1 MKSRSGKPSIIKPK
15 VPAAI
20 FSEGAAKNRLRA
32 SRTNLRAAASRPV
45 FYALVLGFL
54 TLGVLFVSL
63 PIALTA
69 TPPGGTLTDANDETN
84 PLMYTAGPFFISNAT
99 AQANGTPICNTATQC
114 DDFLLTV
121 SVSAGVAATKN
132 VKIQV
137 QWPNSAADFDLY
149 VLDSLNNVVTQS
161 ASSADPETAF
171 ITAVPTTPT
180 TYTVRVAPFAP
191 LGQSFTGRIS
201 LVPKPVSPP
210 PGAGLAPRYK
220 DYASPPGGGDSAGEP
235 SIGVDWNP
243 NVASL
248 KHGTV
253 NTGGVAFFT
262 ANAAELR
269 TSFDDCSSP
278 AKHTWEDVT
287 SPQTSAGGID
297 PIGLVDHYGTSPTP
311 GRVFQSQLA
320 AAAGSILAFSD
331 DDGQTW
337 TPSQGAGQPAGV
349 DHQTIGSGPYSTMGP
364 GGVVPPHPTYP
375 NAVYYASQ
383 DAATALCARSDNGG
397 LTFGPGV
404 PVYNLTQCGGIHGH
418 IRVAPD
424 GTVYIPNR
432 GCSVGTGAQGV
443 AVSTDNGLTW
453 TVRTVPGS
461 TTSNGDPSVGIASD
475 GTVYFGFQNGD
486 GHPHLAVS
494 QDRGLTWADQ
504 DVGGQANIQNCV
516 FPEVVAGDPQRAA
529 FGFLGTTTPGNY
541 QDTTNFHGVWYF
553 FIVTTY
559 DGGNTFITVNGTP
572 NDPVQVGSIC
582 TGGTTCGSDRNLLDF
597 NDITI
602 DKEGRVLAAF
612 ADGCVAP
619 GCTENSPSAAS
630 RSAKAT
636 IIRQSGGRRLLAA
649 FDPVEPA
656 APPAPRLISAAKD
669 SAGVVTVKWDEPD
682 NAGSPL
688 ANYKVYRGTTSGGE
702 ALLAMISANSPKYID
717 SSGNPATQYFYRV
730 TAVNAQGEGP
740 FCGEVATTAAPPS
753 ETPCQLPGR
762 TIADDPAGDQTG
774 APANSELDITKIS
787 MAEPFLNSCSNQL
800 VFTMKV
806 SDLTVV
812 PPQARWTI
820 FFTRTDN
827 AMNSTEYFV
836 SMSSDSTG
844 NPTGVTFDYGHT
856 SIGTG
861 GVRTLTTD
869 GPADTGST
877 FSTDGTIV
885 ILISNSKLTFNL
897 NPPPATLPPPGPGEQ
912 FTNINAITQQTIG
925 VLLATIDSTGS
936 NSYTLVGNLFCEP
949 NNPPIA
955 SLSATPTTG
964 NPPLVVS
971 FDASGSSDPDMC
983 DTVAAYSFNFDDGTG
998 MVVSPS
1004 PTIMHT
1010 YNSPGQFRAT
1020 VRVIDSRGLISSNT
1034 ASVNIEVE
1042 NCLST
1047 SSVSSTGGC
1056 FTGDA
1061 FNGTVDVTAENGCGW
1076 TATSHDAWITITA
1089 GGSGSGNG
1097 TVSYSLAANP
1107 TRIPRQGT
1115 MTVAGHTF
1123 TALQGITFL
1132 DVPTSN
1138 VFYTDIGKISAKG
1151 ITVGC
1156 DSQNYCPGQSVTRA
1170 EMAAF
1175 IVRALGI
1182 FDPPPPASQR
1192 FTDVP
1197 PSYWAYAFIEELA
1210 RRGITVGCGGG
1221 NFCPNDPVT
1230 REQMA
1235 ALIMRA
1241 LGEFNPPPP
1250 ASQRFNDVPPSN
1262 QFYAFIDR
1270 LAVLGITLGCQP
1282 SPPLYCPSDPVPR
1295 EQMAAFLNRAFG
1307 CP

>member
-1 MKSRSGKPSIIKPK
+1 MRSGLRPLSIGLGRLN
-15 VPAAI
+15 AF
-20 FSEGAAKNRLRA
+20 FSTGTVRKRV
-32 SRTNLRAAASRPV
+32 AASRATLPAFASRPLFYLVV
-45 FYALVLGFL
+45 FGSLAL
-54 TLGVLFVSL
+54 TVLFVS
-63 PIALTA
+63 IGQTA
-69 TPPGGTLTDANDETN
+69 TPPGGTLTAANDETN
-84 PLMYTAGPFFISNAT
+84 PLTYTSGPFFTSNAS
-99 AQANGTPICNTATQC
+99 AQATGVPVCNAALQC
-114 DDFLLTV
+114 DDYLLTV
-121 SVSAGVAATKN
+121 NVSAGVAATKN
-132 VKIQV
+132 VKIQIL
-137 QWPNSAADFDLY
+137 WDNSSADFDLY
-149 VLDSLNNVVTQS
+149 VLDSMSNVVSKS

-171 ITAVPTTPT
+171 ITIVPSTPT

-191 LGQSFTGRIS
+191 VGQSITGKIS

-210 PGAGLAPRYK
+210 PAAGLAPRYK

-269 TSFDDCSSP
+269 ANFDDCSSP

-287 SPQTSAGGID
+287 SPQTSAGGLD
-297 PIGLVDHYGTSPTP
+297 PIGFVDHYGVSPTP

-320 AAAGSILAFSD
+320 AAAGSIVAFSD

-337 TPSQGAGQPAGV
+337 TASQGAGQPAGV
-349 DHQTIGSGPYSTMGP
+349 DHQTIGGGPYSSMGP

-375 NAVYYASQ
+375 NAIYYASQ
-383 DAATALCARSDNGG
+383 DAATAFCARSDNGG

-404 PVYNLTQCGGIHGH
+404 AIYNLTQCGGIHGH
-418 IRVAPD
+418 IKVAPD

-461 TTSNGDPSVGIASD
+461 TSSDGDPSVGIATD
-475 GTVYFGFQNGD
+475 GTVYFGYQNGD
-486 GHPHLAVS
+486 GHPRLAVS
-494 QDRGLTWADQ
+494 HDRGMTWADQ
-504 DVGGQANIQNCV
+504 DVSAQANIQNCT
-516 FPEVVAGDPQRAA
+516 FPEVVAGDPLRAA
-529 FGFLGTTTPGNY
+529 FGFLGTTTAGNY
-541 QDTTNFHGVWYF
+541 QDTANFHGVWYF

-572 NDPVQVGSIC
+572 NDPVQVGSMC
-582 TGGTTCGSDRNLLDF
+582 TGGTTCGADRNLLDF
-597 NDITI
+597 NDLTI

-636 IIRQSGGRRLLAA
+636 IIRQSGGRRLLSA

-656 APPAPRLISAAKD
+656 APPAPRLISAVKD
-669 SAGVVTVKWDEPD
+669 AAGVVTVKWDEPD
-682 NAGSPL
+682 DAGSPL
-688 ANYKVYRGTTSGGE
+688 TNYKVYRGTTSGGE
-702 ALLAMISANSPKYID
+702 TLLATIPAASPKYLD
-717 SSGNPATQYFYRV
+717 SSGVPTTQYFYRV

-740 FCGEVATTAAPPS
+740 FCGEVATVAAPPS
-753 ETPCQLPGR
+753 ESPCLLPGK
-762 TIADDPAGDQTG
+762 TIVDDPPGDQSG
-774 APANSELDITKIS
+774 APGNTGLDIMKVS

-806 SDLTVV
+806 GDLSVL

-820 FFTRTDN
+820 FFSRTD
-827 AMNSTEYFV
+827 ASAHSTEYFV
-836 SMSSDSTG
+836 SMNSDSTG
-844 NPTGVTFDYGHT
+844 NPTGATFNYGHT
-856 SIGTG
+856 SIGAG

-885 ILISNSKLTFNL
+885 ILVSNSKLIFNL
-897 NPPPATLPPPGPGEQ
+897 NPPPPTLPPPGPGEQ

-925 VLLATIDSTGS
+925 VLLATLDSTGS
-936 NSYTLVGNLFCEP
+936 NSYTLVGNRFCEP
-949 NNPPIA
+949 NNPPVA

-964 NPPLVVS
+964 DAPLLVS
-971 FDASGSSDPDMC
+971 FDASGSIDTDQC
-983 DTVAAYSFNFDDGTG
+983 DTVAFYSFNFDDGSGT
-998 MVVSPS
+998 VLSPT

-1010 YNSPGQFRAT
+1010 YNSPGQYRAT
-1020 VRVIDSRGLISSNT
+1020 VRVTDSRGLISSNT

-1047 SSVSSTGGC
+1047 STISSTGSC

-1061 FNGTVDVTAENGCGW
+1061 FNGTVDVTAEGGCAW
-1076 TATSHDAWITITA
+1076 TATSHDSWIMITG

-1097 TVSYSLAANP
+1097 TVSYSLQANP
-1107 TRIPRQGT
+1107 TRTPRQGT
-1115 MTVAGHTF
+1115 MTIAGHTF
-1123 TALQGITFL
+1123 TALQGITFA
-1132 DVPTSN
+1132 DVPMSN

-1156 DSQNYCPGQSVTRA
+1156 DSQNYCPAQSVTRA
-1170 EMAAF
+1170 EMAIF

-1182 FDPPPPASQR
+1182 YNPPTPASQR
-1192 FTDVP
+1192 FPDVP
-1197 PSYWAYAFIEELA
+1197 PSHFAYAFIEEFA
-1210 RRGITVGCGGG
+1210 RRGLTVGCGGG
-1221 NFCPNDPVT
+1221 NYCPNDPVT

-1235 ALIMRA
+1235 AFIVRA

-1250 ASQRFNDVPPSN
+1250 ASQRFQDVPASN

-1270 LAVLGITLGCQP
+1270 LAALGITMGCTT
-1282 SPPLYCPSDPVPR
+1282 SPPLLYCPGAPVPR

>member
-1 MKSRSGKPSIIKPK
+1 MKSGLQTHALLKRGRLASIFNTSG
-15 VPAAI
+15 
-20 FSEGAAKNRLRA
+20 AKLRA
-32 SRTNLRAAASRPV
+32 VFSRPL
-45 FYALVLGFL
+45 FHLLVLGCL
-54 TLGVLFVSL
+54 AVTVLFVS
-63 PIALTA
+63 IGQTA
-69 TPPGGTLTDANDETN
+69 TPPGGTLTDANIETN
-84 PLMYTAGPFFISNAT
+84 PLIYTSGPFFIPNAT
-99 AQANGTPICNTATQC
+99 AQANGTPICNAATQC
-114 DDFLLTV
+114 DDYLLTV
-121 SVSAGVAATKN
+121 NVSAGIAATKN
-132 VKIQV
+132 VKVQIQWDV
-137 QWPNSAADFDLY
+137 AAADFDLY
-149 VLDSLNNVVTQS
+149 VLDSMGNVVTQA
-161 ASSADPETAF
+161 ASSADPETAL
-171 ITAVPTTPT
+171 IATVPTTAT
-180 TYTVRVAPFAP
+180 TYRVRVAPFAP
-191 LGQSFTGRIS
+191 AGQSITGRIS

-269 TSFDDCSSP
+269 ANFDDCSSP
-278 AKHTWEDVT
+278 AKHNWEDVT
-287 SPQTSAGGID
+287 SPQTSAGGLD
-297 PIGLVDHYGTSPTP
+297 PIGFVDHYGVSPTP

-349 DHQTIGSGPYSTMGP
+349 DHQTVGGGPYSTMGP

-375 NAVYYASQ
+375 NAIYYASQ
-383 DAATALCARSDNGG
+383 DAATAFCARSDNGG
-397 LTFGPGV
+397 LSFGPGV
-404 PVYNLTQCGGIHGH
+404 PVYNLTQCGGLHGH
-418 IRVAPD
+418 IKVAPD

-453 TVRTVPGS
+453 TIRTVPGS
-461 TTSNGDPSVGIASD
+461 TSSDGDPSVGIATD

-494 QDRGLTWADQ
+494 HDRGMTWTDQ
-504 DVGGQANIQNCV
+504 DVSAQANIKNCT

-541 QDTTNFHGVWYF
+541 QDTANFHGVWYF

-572 NDPVQVGSIC
+572 NDPVQVGSMC
-582 TGGTTCGSDRNLLDF
+582 TGGTTCGADRNLLDF
-597 NDITI
+597 NDLTI

-656 APPAPRLISAAKD
+656 APPAPRLISALKD
-669 SAGVVTVKWDEPD
+669 TDGVVTVKWDEPD
-682 NAGSPL
+682 DAGSPL
-688 ANYKVYRGTTSGGE
+688 TNYKIYRGTTSGGE
-702 ALLAMISANSPKYID
+702 TFLATIPAPNTKYID
-717 SSGNPATQYFYRV
+717 SSGVPTTQYFYRV
-730 TAVNAQGEGP
+730 TAVNAQGEGT
-740 FCGEVATTAAPPS
+740 FCGEVATSGAPPP
-753 ETPCQLPGR
+753 ETPCTG
-762 TIADDPAGDQTG
+762 IKIVDDPPGDQTG
-774 APANSELDITKIS
+774 APGNSELDIIKVK
-787 MAEPFLNSCSNQL
+787 MGEPFLNSCSNQL
-800 VFTMKV
+800 VFTMLV

-820 FFTRTDN
+820 FFSRTVSG
-827 AMNSTEYFV
+827 MSTEYFV
-836 SMSSDSTG
+836 SMNSDSTG
-844 NPTGVTFDYGHT
+844 NPTGVTFNYGHT
-856 SIGTG
+856 SIGAG

-877 FSTDGTIV
+877 YSADGTIV

-897 NPPPATLPPPGPGEQ
+897 HPPPATLPPPGPGEQ

-925 VLLATIDSTGS
+925 VLLATLDSTGS
-936 NSYTLVGNLFCEP
+936 NSYTLVGNRFCEP
-949 NNPPIA
+949 NTPPVA

-964 NPPLVVS
+964 DAPLVVS
-971 FDASGSSDPDMC
+971 FDASGSTDSDLC
-983 DTVAAYSFNFDDGTG
+983 DTVAAYTFNFDDGTG
-998 MVVSPS
+998 QVVTTS

-1010 YNSPGQFRAT
+1010 YNSPGQYRAT
-1020 VRVIDSRGLISSNT
+1020 VRAIDSRGLTSSNT

-1047 SSVSSTGGC
+1047 STVSSTGGC

-1061 FNGTVDVTAENGCGW
+1061 FNGTVNVTAETGCSW
-1076 TATSHDAWITITA
+1076 TATSHDSWITITA
-1089 GGSGSGNG
+1089 GGGGSGNG
-1097 TVSYSLAANP
+1097 TVSYSLEANP
-1107 TRIPRQGT
+1107 TRNRRQGT
-1115 MTVAGHTF
+1115 VTIAGHTF

-1132 DVPTSN
+1132 DVPMSN
-1138 VFYTDIGKISAKG
+1138 AFYTDIGKISAKG
-1151 ITVGC
+1151 VTLGC
-1156 DSQNYCPGQSVTRA
+1156 DPQNYCPAAAVTRA
-1170 EMAAF
+1170 QMAVF
-1175 IVRALGI
+1175 IVRALGVLN
-1182 FDPPPPASQR
+1182 PPPPASQR
-1192 FTDVP
+1192 FQDVP
-1197 PSYWAYAFIEELA
+1197 PSNFAYAFIEELA
-1210 RRGITVGCGGG
+1210 RRGITLGCTAN
-1221 NFCPNDPVT
+1221 NFCPDDPVT

-1235 ALIMRA
+1235 AFIVRA

-1262 QFYAFIDR
+1262 PFYNFIDR
-1270 LAVLGITLGCQP
+1270 LAALGITMGCQA
-1282 SPPLYCPSDPVPR
+1282 SPPLYCPSDPVAR
-1295 EQMAAFLNRAFG
+1295 DQMAAFLNRAFG

>member
-1 MKSRSGKPSIIKPK
+1 MRPGIRSFSIMRRETLDTISPEKTARHR
-15 VPAAI
+15 VG
-20 FSEGAAKNRLRA
+20 SSAAKLRA
-32 SRTNLRAAASRPV
+32 FASRPA
-45 FYALVLGFL
+45 FYLFVLGCL
-54 TLGVLFVSL
+54 AVGVLFVS
-63 PIALTA
+63 IGQTA

-84 PLMYTAGPFFISNAT
+84 PLTYTSGPFFVSNAT
-99 AQANGTPICNTATQC
+99 AQANGTPICNAATQC
-114 DDFLLTV
+114 DDYMLTV
-121 SVSAGVAATKN
+121 NVSAGVAATKN
-132 VKIQV
+132 VKIQI
-137 QWPNSAADFDLY
+137 QWATSTADFDLY
-149 VLDSLNNVVTQS
+149 VLDSMSNVVSQS

-171 ITAVPTTPT
+171 ITAVPITAT

-191 LGQSFTGRIS
+191 LGQSITGRIS
-201 LVPKPVSPP
+201 LVPKPVPP
-210 PGAGLAPRYK
+210 PPAAGLAPRYK
-220 DYASPPGGGDSAGEP
+220 NYVSPPGGGDSAGEP

-262 ANAAELR
+262 ANAAEFR
-269 TSFDDCSSP
+269 ANFDDCSSP
-278 AKHTWEDVT
+278 AKHTWENVT
-287 SPQTSAGGID
+287 SPQTSAGGLD
-297 PIGLVDHYGTSPTP
+297 PIGFVDHFGASPTP

-320 AAAGSILAFSD
+320 AAAGSILAYSD

-349 DHQTIGSGPYSTMGP
+349 DHQTIGGGPYSTMGP

-375 NAVYYASQ
+375 NAIYYASQ
-383 DAATALCARSDNGG
+383 DAATAFCARSDNGG

-404 PVYNLTQCGGIHGH
+404 PIYNLTQCGGIHGH
-418 IRVAPD
+418 IKVAPD

-461 TTSNGDPSVGIASD
+461 TSSDGDPSVGIATD

-494 QDRGLTWADQ
+494 HDRGLTWADQ
-504 DVGGQANIQNCV
+504 DVSGQANIQNCV

-572 NDPVQVGSIC
+572 NDPAQVGSIC
-582 TGGTTCGSDRNLLDF
+582 TAGTTCGNDRNLLDF

-619 GCTENSPSAAS
+619 GCTDSSPSAAS

-656 APPAPRLISAAKD
+656 PPPAPRLISALKD
-669 SAGVVTVKWDEPD
+669 SAGVVTVRWDEPD
-682 NAGSPL
+682 DAGSPL
-688 ANYKVYRGTTSGGE
+688 TNYKVYRGTVSGGE
-702 ALLAMISANSPKYID
+702 TLLATISAASPKYID
-717 SSGNPATQYFYRV
+717 SSGVPTTQYFYRV
-730 TAVNAQGEGP
+730 TAVNAQGEGA
-740 FCGEVATTAAPPS
+740 FCGELATTAAPPP
-753 ETPCQLPGR
+753 ETPCRLPGL
-762 TIADDPAGDQTG
+762 TMADDPAGDQTG

-787 MAEPFLNSCSNQL
+787 IAEPFLNSCSNQL
-800 VFTMKV
+800 VFTIKV

-812 PPQARWTI
+812 PPQARWTM
-820 FFTRTDN
+820 FFTRTN
-827 AMNSTEYFV
+827 NGMSTEYFV
-836 SMSSDSTG
+836 SMNSDNTG
-844 NPTGVTFDYGHT
+844 NPTGVTFNYGHT

-869 GPADTGST
+869 GVADTGST
-877 FSTDGTIV
+877 FGADGTIV

-912 FTNINAITQQTIG
+912 FTNVNAITQQTIG
-925 VLLATIDSTGS
+925 VLLATLDSTGS
-936 NSYTLVGNLFCEP
+936 NSYTLVGNRFCEP
-949 NNPPIA
+949 NNPPVA

-964 NPPLVVS
+964 DVPLIVS
-971 FDASGSSDPDMC
+971 FDASGSFDSDLC
-983 DTVAAYSFNFDDGTG
+983 DTVAAYTFNFDDGSGT
-998 MVVSPS
+998 VVTPT

-1010 YNSPGQFRAT
+1010 YNAAGQYRAT
-1020 VRVIDSRGLISSNT
+1020 VKAIDSRGLISSNT
-1034 ASVNIEVE
+1034 ASVNIEVD

-1047 SSVSSTGGC
+1047 STVSSTGGC

-1076 TATSHDAWITITA
+1076 IATSNDTWITITG

-1107 TRIPRQGT
+1107 TRTRRQGT
-1115 MTVAGHTF
+1115 MTIAGHTF
-1123 TALQGITFL
+1123 TALQGVTFL
-1132 DVPTSN
+1132 DVPMSN

-1156 DSQNYCPGQSVTRA
+1156 DSQNYCPAQSVTRA
-1170 EMAAF
+1170 EMAVF
-1175 IVRALGI
+1175 IIRALGI
-1182 FDPPPPASQR
+1182 FNPPPPASQR
-1192 FTDVP
+1192 FADVS
-1197 PSYWAYAFIEELA
+1197 PSNFAYAFIEELA
-1210 RRGITVGCGGG
+1210 RRGITVGC
-1221 NFCPNDPVT
+1221 NASNYCPNDPVT

-1235 ALIMRA
+1235 AFIIRA

-1250 ASQRFNDVPPSN
+1250 ASQRFQDVPPSN

-1270 LAVLGITLGCQP
+1270 LAALNITMGCTT
-1282 SPPLYCPSDPVPR
+1282 SPPLLYCPSSPVPR

>member
-1 MKSRSGKPSIIKPK
+1 MRSGLRPFSITRLEK
-15 VPAAI
+15 
-20 FSEGAAKNRLRA
+20 LRA
-32 SRTNLRAAASRPV
+32 IASRPL
-45 FYALVLGFL
+45 FHLLVLGCLAL
-54 TLGVLFVSL
+54 TVLFVS
-63 PIALTA
+63 IGQTA
-69 TPPGGTLTDANDETN
+69 TPPGGTLTDANVETN
-84 PLMYTAGPFFISNAT
+84 PLTYTSGPFFISNAT
-99 AQANGTPICNTATQC
+99 AQATGVPICNAAAQC
-114 DDFLLTV
+114 DDYLLTV
-121 SVSAGVAATKN
+121 NVSAGVAATKN

-137 QWPNSAADFDLY
+137 QWDNSTADFDLY
-149 VLDSLNNVVTQS
+149 VLDSMSNVVSRS

-171 ITAVPTTPT
+171 ITAVPTSST
-180 TYTVRVAPFAP
+180 TYTVRIAPFAP
-191 LGQSFTGRIS
+191 LGQSITGKIS
-201 LVPKPVSPP
+201 LVPKPVAPP

-243 NVASL
+243 NVAGL
-248 KHGTV
+248 KHGSV

-269 TSFDDCSSP
+269 ADFDDCSSP
-278 AKHTWEDVT
+278 AKHTWLDVT
-287 SPQTSAGGID
+287 SPQTSAGGLD
-297 PIGLVDHYGTSPTP
+297 PIGFVDHLGASP

-320 AAAGSILAFSD
+320 AAAGSIMAYSD

-349 DHQTIGSGPYSTMGP
+349 DHQTVGAGPYSSLGP

-404 PVYNLTQCGGIHGH
+404 PIYNLTQCGGLHGH
-418 IRVAPD
+418 VKVAPD
-424 GTVYIPNR
+424 GTVYIPNK

-453 TVRTVPGS
+453 AVRTVPGS
-461 TTSNGDPSVGIASD
+461 TSSDGDPSVGIATD

-494 QDRGLTWADQ
+494 HDRGLTWADQ
-504 DVGGQANIQNCV
+504 DVSGQGNIQNCV

-541 QDTTNFHGVWYF
+541 QDAANFHGVWYF

-572 NDPVQVGSIC
+572 NDPAQVGSIC
-582 TGGTTCGSDRNLLDF
+582 TGGTTCGADRNLLDF

-619 GCTENSPSAAS
+619 GCTDASPSAAS

-656 APPAPRLISAAKD
+656 APPAPRLISAVKD
-669 SAGVVTVKWDEPD
+669 AAGVVTFRWDEPD
-682 NAGSPL
+682 DAGSPL
-688 ANYKVYRGTTSGGE
+688 TDYKIYRGTTSGGE
-702 ALLAMISANSPKYID
+702 TLLATIPAGSTKYID
-717 SSGNPATQYFYRV
+717 SSAIPTTQYFYRV
-730 TAVNAQGEGP
+730 TAVNAQGEGT
-740 FCGEVATTAAPPS
+740 FCGEVATTAAPPAES
-753 ETPCQLPGR
+753 PCQLPGK
-762 TIADDPAGDQTG
+762 TIVDDPAGDQTG
-774 APANSELDITKIS
+774 APANTGLDITKIS
-787 MAEPFLNSCSNQL
+787 TAEPFLNSCSNQL

-806 SDLTVV
+806 SDLTVL
-812 PPQARWTI
+812 PPQARWTT
-820 FFTRTDN
+820 FFSRTSG
-827 AMNSTEYFV
+827 ATSTEYFV
-836 SMSSDSTG
+836 SMNSDNTG
-844 NPTGVTFDYGHT
+844 NPTGVTFNYGHT

-869 GPADTGST
+869 GVADAGST
-877 FSTDGTIV
+877 FSTNGTIV

-936 NSYTLVGNLFCEP
+936 NSYTLVGNRFCEP

-964 NPPLVVS
+964 DAPLIVS
-971 FDASGSSDPDMC
+971 FDASGSNDTDMC
-983 DTVAAYSFNFDDGTG
+983 DTVVSYIFNFDDGGSLITSTPA
-998 MVVSPS
+998 V
-1004 PTIMHT
+1004 MHT
-1010 YNSPGQFRAT
+1010 YTSPGQFRAT
-1020 VRVIDSRGLISSNT
+1020 VRVIDSRGLTSSNT

-1047 SSVSSTGGC
+1047 STVSSTGGC

-1061 FNGTVDVTAENGCGW
+1061 FNGTVDVTAESGCGW
-1076 TATSHDAWITITA
+1076 TATSNDNWITVTA
-1089 GGSGSGNG
+1089 GASGSGNG

-1107 TRIPRQGT
+1107 TRLRRQGT
-1115 MTVAGHTF
+1115 ITIAGHTF
-1123 TALQGITFL
+1123 TVLQGITFV
-1132 DVPTSN
+1132 DVPMSN

-1156 DSQNYCPGQSVTRA
+1156 DSQNYCPAQSVTRA
-1170 EMAAF
+1170 EMAVF
-1175 IVRALGI
+1175 IVRSLGI
-1182 FDPPPPASQR
+1182 FDPPTPASQR

-1197 PSYWAYAFIEELA
+1197 PSNFAYAFIEELA
-1210 RRGITVGCGGG
+1210 RRGITVGCGGS
-1221 NFCPNDPVT
+1221 NYCPNDPVT

-1235 ALIMRA
+1235 AFIIRA

-1250 ASQRFNDVPPSN
+1250 ASQRFNDVPATN

-1270 LAVLGITLGCQP
+1270 LAALNITMGCQT
-1282 SPPLYCPSDPVPR
+1282 SPPLYCPTSPVPR